1 MKMSKIL
8 SKTAQVFFEKSGQ
21 GIVCVLVQLA
31 LRLMVAAPL
40 LFLVTT
46 EVPYLAL
53 LSIPLYLLIIPVA
66 RQNMAEAMQDA
77 IAGGELLS
85 TKLIST
91 ENYGRKFLRGL
102 KQALLMLLWAA
113 LFIAATVVL
122 LWAYAGQIDAFTLMR
137 VVMDLGG
144 GSFMN
149 GIKLVLVIYAATAL
163 PIVLGCAFHSGARH
177 AYALGDKKLIRGH
190 RGGVMLVWLAGL
202 VALIPFFAVVGWAGM
217 DFVSGLVS
225 ALGNLGGGSIQL
237 PSLGNKVY
245 IIAAAAVVLLLP
257 RLCFKQLM
265 TAVYVRGLKDAQA

>member
-77 IAGGELLS
+77 ISGGELLS
-85 TKLIST
+85 AKLIST

-113 LFIAATVVL
+113 LFIAPTVVL
-122 LWAYAGQIDAFTLMR
+122 LWAYAGRIDAFTLMR

-149 GIKLVLVIYAATAL
+149 GIKLVLVIYAATVL

>member
-77 IAGGELLS
+77 ISGGELLS
-85 TKLIST
+85 AKLIST

-122 LWAYAGQIDAFTLMR
+122 LWAYAGRIDAFTLMR

-149 GIKLVLVIYAATAL
+149 GIKLVLVIYAATVL

>member
-77 IAGGELLS
+77 ISGGVLLS
-85 TKLIST
+85 ARLIST

-122 LWAYAGQIDAFTLMR
+122 LWAYAGRIDAFTLMR

-144 GSFMN
+144 GSFMK
-149 GIKLVLVIYAATAL
+149 GIKLVLVIYAATVL

-177 AYALGDKKLIRGH
+177 AYTLGDKKLIRGH

>member
-77 IAGGELLS
+77 IGGGELLS
-85 TKLIST
+85 AKLIST

-102 KQALLMLLWAA
+102 KQAGLMLLWAA

-122 LWAYAGQIDAFTLMR
+122 LWAYAGRIDAFTLMR

-149 GIKLVLVIYAATAL
+149 GIKLVLVIYAATVL
-163 PIVLGCAFHSGARH
+163 PIVLGCAFHSGVRH

-217 DFVSGLVS
+217 DFVSSLVS